1 MVKRK
6 LQRADMVLAS
16 FGWLCLASFAAVVII
31 PGLSSR
37 FVFLGTDLLTVSAPW
52 SSSNLAEVT
61 NRGISDTFD
70 SATAALIALS
80 DSIRSGSFAL
90 WDPYNSGG
98 TILGALPNSGMLS
111 PLSWPWLVLP
121 HGMANATVK
130 LVELV
135 VIAVGFQLLLRKN
148 WALPLCTVPVA
159 SLVFATSGFM
169 VAWTNWPQTR
179 VASLMPLLFWTLDS
193 LAVRSNLR
201 DVLFF
206 AIVLASMVLGGF
218 PAIVVYAA
226 YLGAAFFFV
235 RSASVRNSLRGILFR
250 LGRVLA
256 GALGAFLLSAVQILP
271 FIWWSQNYVDFTAR
285 SALSGSPLPL
295 STLATAVVPSLLGN
309 PDMHYGAWPIH
320 FVEGF
325 SYIGAAPIVLIA
337 ASFLLRPKH
346 TLPKGIM
353 PFFQVVFILL
363 LFTLYFDTPLFRIV
377 SGLPG
382 ISTSLIGRMRSVL
395 GCVASI
401 LAAFGVALVF
411 DGGSLRDEIAE
422 VKKNHR
428 RVFGSIVRILAVL
441 LVALVICAATY
452 SAFMRIPTSQ
462 SKHQML
468 LSLAVISLCLLL
480 VMMVWISPKTG
491 TRVISLL
498 VIVSVT
504 TISATTVA
512 HRWWPLSESDTF
524 YPETDVHKALIEELG
539 SDRYATVG
547 GAMAPGTSTVYK
559 LRSLTGHGFTSPEW
573 HSLMVTVDP
582 EFFQTPTWSTLHKE
596 SLPSALTS
604 PILDRLGVRY
614 VACSVEDC
622 VDDDDIAQ
630 AISESPSL
638 SVEYFG
644 DTVLIKRDSA
654 LGRIRW
660 ASSELV
666 ISDAEARIAAMNDP
680 STAGSAVILDNADS
694 AQSLSGSSTA
704 SVLAQDI
711 NSDHISISVI
721 SDGPGWVV
729 IADPMQDNGWTATL
743 DGYATKLVD
752 AEQTGVAVYIPSAGN
767 HTIGL
772 NYSTPYFRVG
782 AYVSAISVIVLVLA
796 SLCVEIVRYRK
807 MRKATRNVQPGG

>member
-1 MVKRK
+1 VKRK
-6 LQRADMVLAS
+6 PQRVDIVLAS
-16 FGWLCLASFAAVVII
+16 FGWLCLALFAAVVIL

-52 SSSNLAEVT
+52 SSGDLAEVT

-70 SATAALIALS
+70 SATATLIALS

-98 TILGALPNSGMLS
+98 TILGALPNSGILS

-130 LVELV
+130 LVELIA
-135 VIAVGFQLLLRKN
+135 IAVGFQFLLRKN
-148 WALPLCTVPVA
+148 WDLPLCTVPVA

-179 VASLMPLLFWTLDS
+179 VASLLPLLFWTLDS
-193 LAVRSNLR
+193 LAVKGNLR
-201 DVLFF
+201 GVLLF

-226 YLGAAFFFV
+226 YLGAAFFVV
-235 RSASVRNSLRGILFR
+235 RSASMHHSLRATLFR
-250 LGRVLA
+250 LGRVIA
-256 GALGAFLLSAVQILP
+256 GTLGAFLLSAVQVLP
-271 FIWWSQNYVDFTAR
+271 FIWWSQKYVDFAAR

-295 STLATAVVPSLLGN
+295 STLSTAVVPSLLGN

-337 ASFLLRPKH
+337 ASFLLRSKH
-346 TLPKGIM
+346 TFPKGIV
-353 PFFQVVFILL
+353 PFFQIVFILL
-363 LFTLYFDTPLFRIV
+363 LLTLYFDTPLFRIV
-377 SGLPG
+377 SELPG
-382 ISTSLIGRMRSVL
+382 ISTSLIGRIRSVL
-395 GCVASI
+395 GFVASI

-411 DGGSLRDEIAE
+411 DGISMRDEIAE
-422 VKKNHR
+422 AKRNHR
-428 RVFGSIVRILAVL
+428 RAFSSIVRITAVL
-441 LVALVICAATY
+441 FVALVLCAATY
-452 SAFMRIPTSQ
+452 SAFMRIPTSL
-462 SKHQML
+462 SKYQVL
-468 LSLAVISLCLLL
+468 LSLAVILLCLLL
-480 VMMVWISPKTG
+480 VMAVWISPRTG

-498 VIVSVT
+498 VIVSVAT
-504 TISATTVA
+504 VSATVVA

-524 YPETDVHKALIEELG
+524 YPETDVHEALIEELG

-547 GAMAPGTSTVYK
+547 GAMAPGTSSVYR

-596 SLPSALTS
+596 SLPSALAS

-622 VDDDDIAQ
+622 VDDDIAQ
-630 AISESPSL
+630 AIAESPSL
-638 SVEYFG
+638 SVEYYG
-644 DTVLIKRDSA
+644 DTVLIERDSA

-666 ISDAEARIAAMNDP
+666 IPDADARIAAMNNP

-711 NSDHISISVI
+711 NNDHIDISVI

-729 IADPMQDNGWTATL
+729 IADPMQNNGWTATL
-743 DGYATKLVD
+743 DGNATKLVD
-752 AEQTGVAVYIPSAGN
+752 AEQTGVAVYVPSAGN
-767 HTIGL
+767 HTINL

-782 AYVSAISVIVLVLA
+782 AYVSVISVVVLVLA
-796 SLCVEIVRYRK
+796 SLCVGIVRYRK
-807 MRKATRNVQPGG
+807 KRKATRDVQPCG